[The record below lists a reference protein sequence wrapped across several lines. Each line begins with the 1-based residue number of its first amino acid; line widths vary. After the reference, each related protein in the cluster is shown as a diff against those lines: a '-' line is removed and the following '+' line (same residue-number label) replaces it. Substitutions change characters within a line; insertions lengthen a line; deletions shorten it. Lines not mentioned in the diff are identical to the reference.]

1 MIQIGENQWIQRE
14 THSSTILSTI
24 THMDWGLNH
33 DSLLQL
39 RYSQKDD
46 LFMNQEEYEATV
58 MIYYRASGGLS
69 KTTKQR
75 LMWLISES
83 RFKSMT
89 SEIQSSNNL
98 ELQYAVKKLS
108 TFSQMAQ
115 NARNW
120 HMRKNRA
127 HSYLQRLIWY
137 IFYMEFN
144 SYAKDLNTSRN
155 S

>member
-1 MIQIGENQWIQRE
+1 
-14 THSSTILSTI
+14 
-24 THMDWGLNH
+24 MDWGLNH

-39 RYSQKDD
+39 QYSQKDD

-98 ELQYAVKKLS
+98 ELRYAVKNLS

-115 NARNW
+115 N
-120 HMRKNRA
+120 
-127 HSYLQRLIWY
+127 
-137 IFYMEFN
+137 
-144 SYAKDLNTSRN
+144 T
-155 S
+155 

>member
-1 MIQIGENQWIQRE
+1 
-14 THSSTILSTI
+14 
-24 THMDWGLNH
+24 MDRGLNH

-58 MIYYRASGGLS
+58 VIYYMVSGGLS

-75 LMWLISES
+75 WLISDS

-89 SEIQSSNNL
+89 SEIQSSNSL
-98 ELQYAVKKLS
+98 ELRYAVKKLS

-115 NARNW
+115 NTRN
-120 HMRKNRA
+120 
-127 HSYLQRLIWY
+127 
-137 IFYMEFN
+137 
-144 SYAKDLNTSRN
+144 
-155 S
+155 